1 MSIEQIKRISIREY
15 LGARGITPKYERGNK
30 AMYLS
35 PFRQETNA
43 SFSVNHDR
51 NVWYDHGT
59 GEGGSIIDLVNRL
72 ENCSVSE
79 AITRLEKN
87 IILPFIERR
96 PAVADNR
103 RIEIRTVEPLDHPA
117 LVNYLRDRNID
128 LNAARKYCKEV
139 RYAIE
144 GKEFFAIGFKN
155 DAGGW
160 ELRNPNFKGS
170 SSPKDI
176 ATLNNGSDSV
186 MVFEGFS
193 DFLSYLS
200 MKGSASPTI
209 DTVVLNSVTNLTKA
223 IPFLQ
228 SHQTVHAFM
237 DNDEAGKQAFTR
249 LRDSLPNAKVVDQSG
264 FYRNNKDIN
273 DYIRNRPQP
282 KILVAKK
289 KFGHRL

>member
-15 LGARGITPKYERGNK
+15 LGARGIKPKYERGNK

-43 SFSVNHDR
+43 SFSVNHDK

-87 IILPFIERR
+87 IILPFIETRR
-96 PAVADNR
+96 PATDNS
-103 RIEIRTVEPLDHPA
+103 RIEIRSVEPLNHPA

-128 LNAARKYCKEV
+128 LNAALKYCNEV
-139 RYAIE
+139 RYAIN

-155 DAGGW
+155 DAGAW
-160 ELRNPNFKGS
+160 ELRSPNFKGS

-176 ATLNNGSDSV
+176 TTLNNGSDSV

-200 MKGSASPTI
+200 LKGSASPTI

-228 SHQTVHAFM
+228 SHQTVHAFL
-237 DNDEAGKQAFTR
+237 DNDEAGKKAVAR
-249 LRDSLPNAKVVDQSG
+249 LRDSLPTAKVVDQSG

-282 KILVAKK
+282 KIPVAKK
-289 KFGHRL
+289 KSGHRL